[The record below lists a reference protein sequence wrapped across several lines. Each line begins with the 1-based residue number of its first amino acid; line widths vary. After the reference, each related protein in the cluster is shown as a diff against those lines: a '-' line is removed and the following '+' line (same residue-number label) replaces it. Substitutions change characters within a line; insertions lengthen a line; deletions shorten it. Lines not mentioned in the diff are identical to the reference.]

1 MQILKVLTAKRITG
15 NAGEAAVARML
26 RRRGYKIV
34 KRNFVAA
41 GHEIDI
47 IAKNREY
54 LCFIEVKTRTEGH
67 SDMRESRPAASVT
80 AEKQRSIITAAREYL
95 AAVQNPLKI
104 SFDVAEVIV
113 NEKNKVIS
121 INYIDG
127 AFTVNTAF
135 NKR

>member
-15 NAGEAAVARML
+15 NAGEDAVARML
-26 RRRGYKIV
+26 RRRGYKIAE
-34 KRNFVAA
+34 RNYVAA

-54 LCFIEVKTRTEGH
+54 LCFVEVKTRTEGH
-67 SDMRESRPAASVT
+67 SDIREARPAAAVT
-80 AEKQRSIITAAREYL
+80 PEKQRSIIAAAREYL
-95 AAVQNPLKI
+95 ASVHNTLRI

-113 NEKNKVIS
+113 SEKNKVIS

-127 AFTVNTAF
+127 AFNVNTAF
-135 NKR
+135 QKR